1 MFELGA
7 SEQTI
12 ISFLKDLDAKPKNL
26 IDFVIRYGKGL
37 EEPAAG
43 RELTS
48 APTIGASYF
57 LGGFVPLLPYFFTK
71 EVGTGLIEVW
81 WQCWWCLCYLVISNV
96 VFLWEGCPN
105 HKNLLLVLKW
115 LLLDQ

>member
-1 MFELGA
+1 M
-7 SEQTI
+7 
-12 ISFLKDLDAKPKNL
+12 DAKPKNL

-48 APTIGASYF
+48 ALTIGASYF

-71 EVGTGLIEVW
+71 EVGTGLIISVVAM
-81 WQCWWCLCYLVISNV
+81 LVVLMLFGYFKCSISMG
-96 VFLWEGCPN
+96 EGCPN
-105 HKNLLLVLKW
+105 HKKFAAGFEMVVVGSIAAGAAWGLVFLIE
-115 LLLDQ
+115 

>member
-12 ISFLKDLDAKPKNL
+12 IILKKIWMQNQKNL

-37 EEPAAG
+37 GQQPV

-48 APTIGASYF
+48 ALTIGASYF
-57 LGGFVPLLPYFFTK
+57 LGGFVPEYYHTF
-71 EVGTGLIEVW
+71 
-81 WQCWWCLCYLVISNV
+81 
-96 VFLWEGCPN
+96 
-105 HKNLLLVLKW
+105 H
-115 LLLDQ
+115 